1 MYEIINDFYRFWKRF
16 QVIIQ
21 QLLWLQEDLQCFHP
35 KSGNEKKRVFR
46 ENTVLTA
53 RHPALSG
60 MNESDQTFFVD
71 IGKCFRYHTHYLILA
86 ETTSKNLCSD
96 HSWKHQRDERDQRRS
111 SQISFIRTRF
121 FHDMFDCDSRG
132 AVLGSHTDVASLWT
146 IEECIAQSH
155 NPVARLSWECQNPK
169 FQKKIENVNLVC
181 LNSSKPWHL
190 TLKFRRYPL
199 VHIRVHSKRS
209 KKSPHGL
216 PVSLKPSRISL
227 VAHSFSAGRARC
239 HSLRA
244 RRRSLRAR
252 RRSCTSGN
260 ERINLPQN
268 PW

>member
-111 SQISFIRTRF
+111 SRSSQISFIRTRF
-121 FHDMFDCDSRG
+121 FSWY
-132 AVLGSHTDVASLWT
+132 VWLWFPRRSPW
-146 IEECIAQSH
+146 IAYGCRQ
-155 NPVARLSWECQNPK
+155 PVNNWG
-169 FQKKIENVNLVC
+169 
-181 LNSSKPWHL
+181 
-190 TLKFRRYPL
+190 
-199 VHIRVHSKRS
+199 VHSSIPQPGSSALLRVSESKIS
-209 KKSPHGL
+209 KKDR
-216 PVSLKPSRISL
+216 K
-227 VAHSFSAGRARC
+227 C
-239 HSLRA
+239 
-244 RRRSLRAR
+244 
-252 RRSCTSGN
+252 
-260 ERINLPQN
+260 
-268 PW
+268 

>member
-96 HSWKHQRDERDQRRS
+96 HSWKHQRDERDQRKRIATS
-111 SQISFIRTRF
+111 ARKTTFWTTLRKL
-121 FHDMFDCDSRG
+121 
-132 AVLGSHTDVASLWT
+132 AVIIHLRKIVPSGKSGFYRNHAFM
-146 IEECIAQSH
+146 
-155 NPVARLSWECQNPK
+155 CQ
-169 FQKKIENVNLVC
+169 E
-181 LNSSKPWHL
+181 
-190 TLKFRRYPL
+190 
-199 VHIRVHSKRS
+199 
-209 KKSPHGL
+209 
-216 PVSLKPSRISL
+216 
-227 VAHSFSAGRARC
+227 
-239 HSLRA
+239 
-244 RRRSLRAR
+244 
-252 RRSCTSGN
+252 
-260 ERINLPQN
+260 INLRKSHFYEN
-268 PW
+268 FVFSKARNSGF